1 VKLFIPMQG
10 RSLNHSDPRRYRALF
25 GPGLCHFIYCV
36 RIKLKATIRLF
47 IFGDI
52 RDPRLRRNDK
62 MLEAPNP
69 LRLPEAVKK
78 SLQAE
83 RAGKSTNFYSGLF
96 SGELSTMKNFNNR

>member
-1 VKLFIPMQG
+1 MPMQG
-10 RSLNHSDPRRYRALF
+10 RSLNHSNPGRYRALL
-25 GPGLCHFIYCV
+25 GPRLRHFIYCV
-36 RIKLKATIRLF
+36 RIKLKATIRLL
-47 IFGDI
+47 IFKDI
-52 RDPRLRRNDK
+52 LDPRLRRNDK

-69 LRLPEAVKK
+69 LRPPEAVKK